1 MKDFID
7 SKRNKLA
14 LQDVLVRKLV
24 AEGARGMELTKQ
36 IMTVIE
42 MMQMPQSEGAQ
53 FGNTVFVNKYTDD
66 KDMVMMIPM
75 NVDTKENYIGNTE
88 KMIRAFMK
96 NGVKHVFVRYDDFG
110 TDKALTAIKKLKLG
124 TITTAKA
131 KDGFWEA
138 RIDLRAK

>member
-24 AEGARGMELTKQ
+24 TEGARGMELTKQ

-75 NVDTKENYIGNTE
+75 NTDTKENYIGNTE